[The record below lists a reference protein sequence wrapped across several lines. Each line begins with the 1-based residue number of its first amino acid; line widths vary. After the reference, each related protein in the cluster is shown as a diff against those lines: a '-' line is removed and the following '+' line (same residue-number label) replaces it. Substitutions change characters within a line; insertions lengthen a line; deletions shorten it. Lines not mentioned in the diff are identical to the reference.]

1 MVALASSDARSAVQ
15 IDDERILWDAEYRRE
30 VIQRLKRLE
39 QARVQAREQTKAAPG
54 PAPASPSRAA

>member
-1 MVALASSDARSAVQ
+1 MVALASSDTRSAVQ

-39 QARVQAREQTKAAPG
+39 QAREQTKAAPAR
-54 PAPASPSRAA
+54 APASPSRAA